1 MTSHTIEIMSPVGS
15 YESLMAAIQSGANS
29 VYFGIGNLNM
39 RARSSQNFTLRD
51 LAKIS
56 SVCQQRNVRS
66 YITLNAVIYDKEL
79 ARMRAIIDAAKRNGI
94 TAIIASDLAVME
106 YARQAS
112 MEVHMSTQTN
122 ITNIEAVRF
131 YARYADV
138 IVTARELSLV
148 QVASIIRRIKKDR
161 ITGPSGRLLQVEIFA
176 HGALCMAIS
185 GKCYLS
191 LDNYNA
197 SANRGSCYQLCRR
210 PYRVFDTDGEVEMV
224 VDNKF
229 IMSPRDLK
237 TIGFLDKIIKA
248 GVTVLKIEGRGRSP
262 EYVKTVTQCY
272 REAIDACFSGRYTPS
287 NIERWNQRLAT
298 VYNRGFWDGYYL
310 GRKVGEW
317 HNQEGSI
324 ATKRKT
330 FLGKVVNYYVKIGV
344 AEVKIENKS
353 LHIGDEILIIGP
365 TTGVVEDNITE
376 IRIGNNQ
383 LTSEARK
390 GDTCSFPIGNPV
402 RRSDKVYLVNR
413 HQQQQSVQSQYRVYF

>member
-1 MTSHTIEIMSPVGS
+1 
-15 YESLMAAIQSGANS
+15 
-29 VYFGIGNLNM
+29 
-39 RARSSQNFTLRD
+39 
-51 LAKIS
+51 
-56 SVCQQRNVRS
+56 
-66 YITLNAVIYDKEL
+66 
-79 ARMRAIIDAAKRNGI
+79 MRAIIDAANRYGI
-94 TAIIASDLAVME
+94 SAIIASDLAVME

-131 YARYADV
+131 YAKYADV

-148 QVASIIRRIKKDR
+148 QVASIIRRIKKEQ
-161 ITGPSGRLLQVEIFA
+161 ITGPSGRLLQIEIFA

-191 LDNYNA
+191 LDNYNV
-197 SANRGSCYQLCRR
+197 SANRGACYQLCRR
-210 PYRVFDTDGEVEMV
+210 PYRIFDTDGEIELV

-229 IMSPRDLK
+229 IMSPKDLK
-237 TIGFLDKIIKA
+237 TIGFIDKIIKA

-272 REAIDACFSGRYTPS
+272 HEAVEAYFSGNYTHE
-287 NIERWNQRLAT
+287 NIERWDKRLAA

-324 ATKRKT
+324 ASKRKT
-330 FLGKVVNYYVKIGV
+330 YLGKVVNYYVKIGV

-353 LHIGDEILIIGP
+353 LHTGDEILIIGP

-376 IRIGNNQ
+376 IRIGYNQ

-402 RRSDKVYLVNR
+402 RRSDKIYVVNR
-413 HQQQQSVQSQYRVYF
+413 HQQQRSG